1 MYSGNSMLS
10 PDGHSLLVSNLS
22 DAMNSYSLDT
32 LNATKSYR
40 YTINPRMNFPLAVA
54 YLKRGK
60 YVTCGTHTGAVQIWD
75 RESGEIFQVLEH
87 SSRASL
93 SLCTQKLTL

>member
-1 MYSGNSMLS
+1 MLS
-10 PDGHSLLVSNLS
+10 TDGHSLLVSNLS

-32 LNATKSYR
+32 LDVTKSYR

-60 YVTCGTHTGAVQIWD
+60 YVTCGTHTGAIQIWD
-75 RESGEIFQVLEH
+75 RESGEISQVLEH
-87 SSRASL
+87 SSMSL
-93 SLCTQKLTL
+93 LLLYMQN